1 MKAPG
6 QATARYLSTARYLN
20 IEMADIK
27 SRKLIHIT
35 HYHRHNG
42 VSLLQRLYS
51 FMKEVFELS
60 AQVPVG
66 MYGQRFDQVAAE
78 LFPDFSRSR
87 LQSWIRDGQLTLDGR
102 VAKPNAKVIGGE
114 VLDLN
119 AELEAQ
125 GTWEPEPIDLNIVYE
140 DDHLLVINKPAGLVV
155 HPAAGNYTGTLLNAL
170 LNHVPDLINLPRA
183 GIVHRLDKE
192 TTGLMV
198 VAKTL
203 QAHGDLVEQLAERS
217 VSREYEAVAVGAMTG
232 GGTVDAPMGRHP
244 TQRKLMA
251 VLSQGGKRAVTHYR
265 VLTRFPHHTHI
276 RVKLETGRTHQIRVH
291 MAHIGFPL
299 VGDATYGKRFK
310 IPKGATEELIETLKA
325 FPRQA
330 LHAANLGLEHP
341 ATGEYCEWSAPLPA
355 DMQALLVALKT
366 GYSEQD

>member
-1 MKAPG
+1 MK
-6 QATARYLSTARYLN
+6 
-20 IEMADIK
+20 D
-27 SRKLIHIT
+27 
-35 HYHRHNG
+35 
-42 VSLLQRLYS
+42 
-51 FMKEVFELS
+51 VFELS
-60 AQVPVG
+60 AQVPLSMSG
-66 MYGQRFDQVAAE
+66 MRFDQVASE

-87 LQSWIRDGQLTLDGR
+87 LQSWIKDGLLKVDGR
-102 VAKPNAKVIGGE
+102 TTKPKEKLIGGE

-125 GTWEPEPIDLNIVYE
+125 GTWEPEEIKLDIVYE
-140 DDHLLVINKPAGLVV
+140 DEHLMIINKQAGLVV
-155 HPAAGNYTGTLLNAL
+155 HPAAGNQTGTLLNAL
-170 LNHVPDLINLPRA
+170 LNHVPELINLPRA

-203 QAHGDLVEQLAERS
+203 EAHTDLVEQLADRT
-217 VSREYEAVAVGAMTG
+217 VSREYEAVAVGVMTG

-251 VLSQGGKRAVTHYR
+251 VLSSGGKRAVTHYR
-265 VLTRFPHHTHI
+265 VVKRYPHHTHI

-291 MAHIGFPL
+291 MAHIGFHL

-310 IPKGATEELIETLKA
+310 IPKGANAHLIDTLKA

-330 LHAANLGLEHP
+330 LHAAKLGLEHP
-341 ATGEYCEWSAPLPA
+341 GTGEYTEWTAPVPA
-355 DMQALLVALKT
+355 DFSNLLDALNK
-366 GYSEQD
+366 GYIHDDEE

>member
-1 MKAPG
+1 
-6 QATARYLSTARYLN
+6 
-20 IEMADIK
+20 
-27 SRKLIHIT
+27 
-35 HYHRHNG
+35 
-42 VSLLQRLYS
+42 
-51 FMKEVFELS
+51 MKEVFERS
-60 AQVPVG
+60 AQVSVE
-66 MYGQRFDQVAAE
+66 MHGQRFDQVAAE
-78 LFPDFSRSR
+78 LFPEFSRSR
-87 LQSWIRDGQLTLDGR
+87 LQSWIRDGQLRLDGR
-102 VAKPNAKVIGGE
+102 MAKPNAKVIGGE

-310 IPKGATEELIETLKA
+310 IPKGATAELIETLKS

-341 ATGEYCEWSAPLPA
+341 ATGEYCEWSAPVPT
-355 DMQALLVALKT
+355 DMQELLTALKV
-366 GYSEQD
+366 GYNEQDEW

>member
-1 MKAPG
+1 
-6 QATARYLSTARYLN
+6 
-20 IEMADIK
+20 
-27 SRKLIHIT
+27 
-35 HYHRHNG
+35 
-42 VSLLQRLYS
+42 
-51 FMKEVFELS
+51 MKEVFEHS
-60 AQVPVG
+60 AQVPVSMSG
-66 MYGQRFDQVAAE
+66 LRFDQVASE

-102 VAKPNAKVIGGE
+102 LAKPKDRLIGGE
-114 VLDLN
+114 QLELK

-125 GTWEPEPIDLNIVYE
+125 GTWEPEAIELNIVHE
-140 DDHLLVINKPAGLVV
+140 DDDLMVINKPAGLVV
-155 HPAAGNYTGTLLNAL
+155 HPAAGNQTGTLLNAL
-170 LNHVPDLINLPRA
+170 LNHCPDLINLPRA

-203 QAHGDLVEQLAERS
+203 QAHTDLVEQLADRT
-217 VSREYEAVAVGAMTG
+217 VSREYEAIAVGTMTG
-232 GGTVDAPMGRHP
+232 GGTVNAPIGRHP

-291 MAHIGFPL
+291 MAHIQFPL

-310 IPKGATEELIETLKA
+310 IPKGASDELIETLKA

-330 LHAANLGLEHP
+330 LHAATLGLEHP
-341 ATGEYCEWSAPLPA
+341 GTGEYCEWSIPLPE
-355 DMQALLVALKT
+355 DFQELLNTLKT
-366 GYSEQD
+366 GYNNED

>member
-1 MKAPG
+1 
-6 QATARYLSTARYLN
+6 
-20 IEMADIK
+20 
-27 SRKLIHIT
+27 
-35 HYHRHNG
+35 
-42 VSLLQRLYS
+42 
-51 FMKEVFELS
+51 MKEVFEHS
-60 AQVPVG
+60 AQVPVSMSG
-66 MYGQRFDQVAAE
+66 LRFDQVASE

-102 VAKPNAKVIGGE
+102 LAKPKDRLIGGE
-114 VLDLN
+114 QLELK
-119 AELEAQ
+119 AEMEAQ
-125 GTWEPEPIDLNIVYE
+125 GTWEPEAIELNIVHE
-140 DDHLLVINKPAGLVV
+140 DDHIMVINKPAGLVV
-155 HPAAGNYTGTLLNAL
+155 HPAAGNQTGTLLNAL
-170 LNHVPDLINLPRA
+170 LNHCPDLINLPRA

-203 QAHGDLVEQLAERS
+203 QAHTDLVEQLADRS
-217 VSREYEAVAVGAMTG
+217 VSREYEAIAVGTMTG
-232 GGTVDAPMGRHP
+232 GGTVNAPIGRHP

-291 MAHIGFPL
+291 MAHIQFPL

-310 IPKGATEELIETLKA
+310 IPKGATDELIETLKA

-330 LHAANLGLEHP
+330 LHAATLGLEHP
-341 ATGEYCEWSAPLPA
+341 DTGEYCEWSIPLPA
-355 DMQALLVALKT
+355 DFQALLNALKT
-366 GYSEQD
+366 GYNTED

>member
-1 MKAPG
+1 MKDV
-6 QATARYLSTARYLN
+6 
-20 IEMADIK
+20 IE
-27 SRKLIHIT
+27 
-35 HYHRHNG
+35 
-42 VSLLQRLYS
+42 Q
-51 FMKEVFELS
+51 S
-60 AQVPVG
+60 ALVPSSMSG
-66 MYGQRFDQVAAE
+66 MRFDQVASE

-87 LQSWIRDGQLTLDGR
+87 LQSWIRDGQLTLDGHT
-102 VAKPNAKVIGGE
+102 VKPKEKVIGGE
-114 VLDLN
+114 QLELK

-125 GTWEPEPIDLNIVYE
+125 GNWEPEAIQLDIVYE
-140 DDHLLVINKPAGLVV
+140 DNHLMVINKPAGLVV
-155 HPAAGNYTGTLLNAL
+155 HPAAGNYSGTLLNAL
-170 LNHVPDLINLPRA
+170 LNHCPDLINLPRA

-203 QAHGDLVEQLAERS
+203 QAHTDLVEQLAERT

-244 TQRKLMA
+244 IQRKLMA

-310 IPKGATEELIETLKA
+310 IPKGATTELVEALKA

-330 LHAANLGLEHP
+330 LHAATLGLEHP
-341 ATGEYCEWSAPLPA
+341 ESGEYCEWTSPLPE
-355 DMQALLVALKT
+355 DFQSLVAALKS
-366 GYSEQD
+366 GYRPNDQ

>member
-1 MKAPG
+1 MK
-6 QATARYLSTARYLN
+6 
-20 IEMADIK
+20 D
-27 SRKLIHIT
+27 
-35 HYHRHNG
+35 
-42 VSLLQRLYS
+42 
-51 FMKEVFELS
+51 VFELS
-60 AQVPVG
+60 AQVPLSMSG
-66 MYGQRFDQVAAE
+66 MRFDQVASE

-87 LQSWIRDGQLTLDGR
+87 LQSWIKDGQLKVDGR
-102 VAKPNAKVIGGE
+102 TTKPKEKLIGGE

-125 GTWEPEPIDLNIVYE
+125 GTWQPEEITLDIVHE
-140 DDHLLVINKPAGLVV
+140 DEHLMIINKQAGLVV
-155 HPAAGNYTGTLLNAL
+155 HPAAGNQTGTLLNAL
-170 LNHVPDLINLPRA
+170 LNHVPELINLPRA

-203 QAHGDLVEQLAERS
+203 EAHTDLVEQLADRT
-217 VSREYEAVAVGAMTG
+217 VSREYEAVAVGVMTG

-251 VLSQGGKRAVTHYR
+251 VLSSGGKRAVTHYR
-265 VLTRFPHHTHI
+265 VVKRYPHHTHI

-291 MAHIGFPL
+291 MAHIGFHL

-310 IPKGATEELIETLKA
+310 IPKGATTHLIDTLKA

-330 LHAANLGLEHP
+330 LHAAKLGLEHP
-341 ATGEYCEWSAPLPA
+341 GTGEYTEWTAPVPA
-355 DMQALLVALKT
+355 DFRNLLDALNK
-366 GYSEQD
+366 GYIHDDEE

>member
-1 MKAPG
+1 
-6 QATARYLSTARYLN
+6 
-20 IEMADIK
+20 
-27 SRKLIHIT
+27 
-35 HYHRHNG
+35 
-42 VSLLQRLYS
+42 
-51 FMKEVFELS
+51 MKEVFELS
-60 AQVPVG
+60 AQVPSA
-66 MYGQRFDQVAAE
+66 MYGQRFDQAASD

-87 LQSWIRDGQLTLDGR
+87 LQTWIRDGKLTLDGR
-102 VAKPNAKVIGGE
+102 IGKPKDKLIGGE
-114 VLDLN
+114 LLELN

-125 GTWEPEPIDLNIVYE
+125 GAWEPEAIALDIIHE
-140 DDHLLVINKPAGLVV
+140 DEHLMIINKPAGLVV

-203 QAHGDLVEQLAERS
+203 QAHTDLVEQLAERT
-217 VSREYEAVAVGAMTG
+217 VSREYEAIAVGAMTG

-244 TQRKLMA
+244 VQRKLMA

-265 VLTRFPHHTHI
+265 VLARYPHHTHI

-310 IPKGATEELIETLKA
+310 IPKGASQELIDALKS

-330 LHAANLGLEHP
+330 LHAAKLGLEHP
-341 ATGEYCEWSAPLPA
+341 GTGDYTEWTAPLPS
-355 DMQALLVALKT
+355 DFQKLVAALKQ
-366 GYSEQD
+366 GYPSVS

>member
-1 MKAPG
+1 MKDV
-6 QATARYLSTARYLN
+6 Y
-20 IEMADIK
+20 
-27 SRKLIHIT
+27 
-35 HYHRHNG
+35 
-42 VSLLQRLYS
+42 
-51 FMKEVFELS
+51 ELS
-60 AQVPVG
+60 AKVPINMSG
-66 MYGQRFDQVAAE
+66 MRFDQAASE

-87 LQSWIRDGQLTLDGR
+87 LQSWIKDGQLTVDGR
-102 VAKPNAKVIGGE
+102 VTKPKEKLIGGE

-125 GTWEPEPIDLNIVYE
+125 GTWEPEEIQLNIVHE
-140 DDHLLVINKPAGLVV
+140 DDDLIIINKPAGLVV
-155 HPAAGNYTGTLLNAL
+155 HPAAGNQTGTLLNAL

-203 QAHGDLVEQLAERS
+203 EAHTDLVEQLADRT
-217 VSREYEAVAVGAMTG
+217 VSREYEAIAVGVMTG

-251 VLSQGGKRAVTHYR
+251 VLSSGGKRAVTHYR
-265 VLTRFPHHTHI
+265 VAKRYPHHTHI

-291 MAHIGFPL
+291 MAHIGFNL
-299 VGDATYGKRFK
+299 VGDSTYGKRFR
-310 IPKGATEELIETLKA
+310 IPKGANQHLIDTLKA

-330 LHAANLGLEHP
+330 LHAAKLGLEHP
-341 ATGEYCEWSAPLPA
+341 GTGEYTEWTAPVPPDFQNLL
-355 DMQALLVALKT
+355 DALNK
-366 GYSEQD
+366 GYIHDDEE